1 MKTICLSAKPSEKKV
16 QFSEEIKVKVV
27 EKEPEIV
34 SIDEEKIDRL
44 LHLIHEA
51 DPSADKSD
59 SEELLIL
66 EGLYIYIEI
75 RLRRSLYQTTQSGKY
90 R

>member
-1 MKTICLSAKPSEKKV
+1 MSDSSDKASEKKV

-34 SIDEEKIDRL
+34 EIDEEKIDRL

-51 DPSADKSD
+51 DPNGEKSD
-59 SEELLIL
+59 TEELLIL
-66 EGLYIYIEI
+66 EGKFKNYKK
-75 RLRRSLYQTTQSGKY
+75 S
-90 R
+90 